1 MEGEIHWRENNAVGK
16 DMLKNTLS
24 ETRKEEDARNW
35 KIYNKGVTLQGKYY
49 VEGDDIRN
57 EGKLRRVNYFGG
69 EKYCCC
75 NYSHS
80 ITDNQLIGSENEYQL
95 KGNTYVVKR

>member
-1 MEGEIHWRENNAVGK
+1 MLETGK
-16 DMLKNTLS
+16 FTTKESLCRDKN
-24 ETRKEEDARNW
+24 
-35 KIYNKGVTLQGKYY
+35 Y

-69 EKYCCC
+69 QKYCCC